1 MSVGEVLSQVR
12 VKEYNYFDG
21 MPVLT
26 MKPDAME
33 GVLDYKS
40 INVGDCHTATIESVS
55 EIKKI
60 VTLTLNDFVKGTLT
74 IEHMADHPLKV
85 IPPKFTEVGK
95 QIKVRV
101 FNIEKR
107 SITFTKKDT
116 FMKDKT
122 PVYTSVSELSQG
134 SKLVGV
140 VVGQAEHGFVVKSF
154 GGLKGLLT
162 HTDVKNNKDLLKG
175 ELK

>member
-1 MSVGEVLSQVR
+1 

-40 INVGDCHTATIESVS
+40 IKVGDCHTATIESVS

-60 VTLTLNDFVKGTLT
+60 VTLKLNDFVMGTLSL
-74 IEHMADHPLKV
+74 EHMADHPLKV
-85 IPPKFTEVGK
+85 IPPKFMEVGK

-107 SITFTKKDT
+107 SI
-116 FMKDKT
+116 
-122 PVYTSVSELSQG
+122 
-134 SKLVGV
+134 
-140 VVGQAEHGFVVKSF
+140 
-154 GGLKGLLT
+154 
-162 HTDVKNNKDLLKG
+162 
-175 ELK
+175 